1 MGGLRCPV
9 VPAGVPAAGPRAS
22 DPAGAGQQ
30 AVPPAGPGEPDRRR
44 RSPEGPGPGREPEVG
59 QPAEEGR
66 RHHPPPQGETD
77 AEGYDITA
85 GHVIGHALSG
95 PFSLVCFHVFFL

>member
-1 MGGLRCPV
+1 M
-9 VPAGVPAAGPRAS
+9 
-22 DPAGAGQQ
+22 
-30 AVPPAGPGEPDRRR
+30 
-44 RSPEGPGPGREPEVG
+44 G

-66 RHHPPPQGETD
+66 HHHPPPQGETD